1 MPIIAPPLT
10 PLSLSSPFF
19 SGRTQPQPRDNFPL
33 SQIILCHTRDPQKI
47 PRRLKPDPCLF
58 SLRPAGYF
66 PLNIFIVVV
75 GEGVPIP
82 SPPETPPGAAVVRYV
97 ERLKGLIEK
106 IPRDQCFCV
115 EVPGEGRVDLKL
127 RIFVSSSEDSRAIDQ
142 YIR

>member
-1 MPIIAPPLT
+1 
-10 PLSLSSPFF
+10 
-19 SGRTQPQPRDNFPL
+19 
-33 SQIILCHTRDPQKI
+33 
-47 PRRLKPDPCLF
+47 
-58 SLRPAGYF
+58 LRPAGYF